1 MPYPKTQSSSQHPAT
16 PSLPDPLR
24 RRHHRRR
31 RGARRLAAALV
42 VAAWVTSLLVAA
54 PDPASAATAAPD
66 GTAGWRT
73 SPLWGADVRS
83 LAIDPRDPSLV
94 FAGTSAGQIY
104 VSHDGGQRWI
114 DAGSPL
120 PFRGS
125 WVVSGLA
132 FDPDHP
138 GRLWAALRG
147 IWSGG
152 HVAFT
157 DDYGEHWVSR
167 GRDLHGVGV
176 HSMVLVPCATEG
188 GCQDDDGRPAGT
200 LYAGTS
206 DGVWGTTDGGVSWA
220 KMPGQPDGLQ
230 AKVTSLYL
238 DPRDS
243 RTLLAGTWRRAYRT
257 RDGGQTWAGIFD
269 GMLLDSEVF
278 ALVPTGRADE
288 IWAPTCNWV
297 YQSLDGGSSWQR
309 FETGLD
315 QRRVTSFAALT
326 TGRLLAGTVT
336 GLYVSDDRG
345 RSWRRTSS
353 TDLAVLS
360 IAHHPSRP
368 ERVLLGTEG
377 SGVWVSDD
385 RGETFARSARG
396 MTNLRVAAIASTE
409 RRGGARGT
417 LWAAVNHA
425 GPATGIYASTDGG
438 ASFPGRLPPL
448 PTVLDLALA
457 PAGGTGT
464 ETLWAGTERGLYELR
479 DGSWVHHPETGE
491 GRIEQL
497 LADDGRLVVVTGGG
511 VWTIRAGALAK
522 TPYHHGPPRSA
533 ALHGD
538 SIWVTD
544 ADGLYRVQTATND
557 RTPAPTGT
565 GSVASLGD
573 RLLYA
578 DGQGLWTRDPAG
590 ETWRPLATGKALRL
604 LPTGDAARP
613 LLMVGDDGRVGL
625 WSRQSGAFETVEVP
639 VPAREILDAHV
650 AAGRLYLGTSG
661 YGLLSRDLDVD

>member
-1 MPYPKTQSSSQHPAT
+1 MPSQPQTPHSTKAT
-16 PSLPDPLR
+16 AIPSPPDPRPR
-24 RRHHRRR
+24 RR
-31 RGARRLAAALV
+31 AAWLAALV
-42 VAAWVTSLLVAA
+42 AVWVVSGLVAA
-54 PDPASAATAAPD
+54 PEPAAAATAD
-66 GTAGWRT
+66 WRT

-83 LAIDPRDPSLV
+83 LAVDPRDPSLV
-94 FAGTSAGQIY
+94 FAGTSAGQVY
-104 VSHDGGQRWI
+104 VSHDGGGRWI

-125 WVVSGLA
+125 WVVSDLA
-132 FDPDHP
+132 FDPDRP

-157 DDYGEHWVSR
+157 DDFGEHWVSR
-167 GRDLHGVGV
+167 GRDLHGVSV
-176 HSMVLVPCATEG
+176 HSLVLVPCRSVGE
-188 GCQDDDGRPAGT
+188 CQSTDGRPAGT

-206 DGVWGTTDGGVSWA
+206 DGVWGSSDGGVTWA
-220 KMPGQPDGLQ
+220 KMPGQPPELQ

-238 DPRDS
+238 DPRDP
-243 RTLLAGTWRRAYRT
+243 RTVIAGTWRRAYRT
-257 RDGGQTWAGIFD
+257 RDGGQTWAGVFD

-278 ALVPTGRADE
+278 ALVPTGRPDE

-297 YQSLDGGSSWQR
+297 YQSLDGGTSWER

-315 QRRVTSFAALT
+315 QRRVTSFAALA
-326 TGRLLAGTVT
+326 TGRLLAGTVS

-353 TDLAVLS
+353 ADLAVLA
-360 IAHHPSRP
+360 IGHHPAHP

-385 RGETFARSARG
+385 LAESFVSSARG
-396 MTNLRVAAIASTE
+396 MTNLRVAAIASTP
-409 RRGGARGT
+409 RRGGAQGT
-417 LWAAVNHA
+417 LYAAVNHA
-425 GPATGIYASTDGG
+425 GPATGVYVSTDGG
-438 ASFPGRLPPL
+438 ASFPGRLPNL

-457 PAGGTGT
+457 PAGPNLP
-464 ETLWAGTERGLYELR
+464 ETLWAGTEKGLYELR
-479 DGSWVHHPETGE
+479 EGSWLHHLETGD
-491 GRIEQL
+491 GRVEQL
-497 LADDGRLVVVTGGG
+497 LADQDGRLVAVTGDG
-511 VWTIRAGALAK
+511 VWTVRAGELEK

-533 ALHGD
+533 TLHDD

-544 ADGLYRVQTATND
+544 SDGLYRVRAATND
-557 RTPAPTGT
+557 RTPAPAGT
-565 GSVASLGD
+565 GAVASLGD

-578 DGQGLWTRDPAG
+578 DSQGLWTRGPAG
-590 ETWRPLATGKALRL
+590 ETWHPLGDSKAIRLLATGD
-604 LPTGDAARP
+604 PARP

-625 WSRQSGAFETVEVP
+625 WSRESGAFETVEVP
-639 VPAREILDAHV
+639 VPGREILDAHV

-661 YGLLSRDLDVD
+661 YGLLSRVLDE